1 MSRKKLFNAIVL
13 TLIVQFDVNPGTNNS
28 GNNEQEL
35 DTLND
40 ILEERRQNHVFILIL
55 KERNSHTDHDQSQA

>member
-13 TLIVQFDVNPGTNNS
+13 TLIVQLDVNPGTNNS

-40 ILEERRQNHVFILIL
+40 ILEERRQNHVFMF
-55 KERNSHTDHDQSQA
+55 SD